1 MLRKNCNK
9 NNQLSSK
16 GVASKKPMRTGTM
29 EGEDVK
35 QKTDALWI
43 QYTDLMVETGIISEW
58 IENGTC
64 MARIKENPPSF
75 PGNTRIR

>member
-1 MLRKNCNK
+1 
-9 NNQLSSK
+9 
-16 GVASKKPMRTGTM
+16 M